1 LKFAVDSKSILG
13 QSALTGE
20 SLIIND
26 TAASDLFVANPLLPD
41 TKSEIG
47 IPLKSGGKVIG
58 VMDIHSNQTNAFT
71 QNEVAVTQVLAD
83 QIAVAIENTRAFELS
98 QKAVEELHEIDRIK
112 NQFMANMSHELRTP
126 LNSIIGFSRVI
137 LKGIDGPVNE
147 TQAQDLTAIYNS
159 GQHLLSLINNILDLS
174 KIEAGKMELQLS
186 DVNIADVI
194 NGAMST
200 ASG

>member
-71 QNEVAVTQVLAD
+71 QN
-83 QIAVAIENTRAFELS
+83 
-98 QKAVEELHEIDRIK
+98 
-112 NQFMANMSHELRTP
+112 
-126 LNSIIGFSRVI
+126 
-137 LKGIDGPVNE
+137 
-147 TQAQDLTAIYNS
+147 
-159 GQHLLSLINNILDLS
+159 
-174 KIEAGKMELQLS
+174 
-186 DVNIADVI
+186 
-194 NGAMST
+194 
-200 ASG
+200 